1 MDDTNE
7 KIRIGNL
14 IAYVVLA
21 IFALITVFP
30 FVYMILG
37 GLMSYSETTTI
48 PPTLIPHKFNW
59 GNYAKVFAQAPFAR
73 YFLNTFITASVTT
86 IVSLFNALLAAF
98 ALTSLKFKGKGLVQ
112 SLLLSLLMVPGE
124 AIIFTNYNTIAKMG
138 LLNTYLGLVLP
149 FLTSIFY
156 MYYLQSYFGSISDTI
171 YKAAMINGASDWEY
185 IWKVLVPMSKGG
197 LFTVGLLSFISGWN
211 AFLWPLLVT
220 NEDSMR
226 LLNNGLSSFASDSG
240 SETELQ
246 LAAATL
252 TVLPI
257 LIVYFIFRKQ
267 IIRGVV
273 RNDLKG

>member
-1 MDDTNE
+1 MK

-14 IAYVVLA
+14 IVYLVLA

-59 GNYAKVFAQAPFAR
+59 ENYAKVFAQAPFAR

>member
-1 MDDTNE
+1 MK

-14 IAYVVLA
+14 IAYLVLA

-59 GNYAKVFAQAPFAR
+59 ENYAKVFAQAPFAR

-86 IVSLFNALLAAF
+86 IVSLFNALLATF

>member
-1 MDDTNE
+1 MK

-124 AIIFTNYNTIAKMG
+124 AIIFTNYNTIAKLG

>member
-1 MDDTNE
+1 MK

-14 IAYVVLA
+14 IAYLVLA

-59 GNYAKVFAQAPFAR
+59 ENYAKVFAQAPFAR

-220 NEDSMR
+220 NKDSMR

>member
-1 MDDTNE
+1 MK

-14 IAYVVLA
+14 IAYLVLA

-59 GNYAKVFAQAPFAR
+59 ENYAKVFAQAPFAR

-220 NEDSMR
+220 KEDSMR

-252 TVLPI
+252 TVFPI

>member
-1 MDDTNE
+1 MK

-14 IAYVVLA
+14 IAYLVLA

-59 GNYAKVFAQAPFAR
+59 ENYAKVFAQAPFAR

-98 ALTSLKFKGKGLVQ
+98 ALTNLKFKGKGLVQ

>member
-1 MDDTNE
+1 MK

-14 IAYVVLA
+14 IAYLVLA

-59 GNYAKVFAQAPFAR
+59 ENYAKVFAQAPFAR

-211 AFLWPLLVT
+211 AFLWPLLVN

>member
-1 MDDTNE
+1 MK

-14 IAYVVLA
+14 IAYLVLA

-30 FVYMILG
+30 FVYMLLG

-59 GNYAKVFAQAPFAR
+59 ENYAKVFAQAPFAR